1 MVDVGEKIKKVRK
14 LAGLT
19 QSELAKKINMS
30 QSYIA
35 DIERDRQN
43 PSLSALQMIA
53 NALNVDIAEFVGN
66 SSEIQKDSLTNEEI
80 HLVAM
85 WRSFDDEDKSFAMQ
99 MFQRFKK
106 NARSTKL
113 PITGMIKTNRAGLAS
128 GRA

>member
-1 MVDVGEKIKKVRK
+1 MVDVGGKIKKVRK
-14 LAGLT
+14 SAGLT
-19 QSELAKKINMS
+19 QVELARKINMS

-53 NALNVDIAEFVGN
+53 NALNVDIAEFVGD
-66 SSEIQKDSLTNEEI
+66 SSEIQKDK
-80 HLVAM
+80 M
-85 WRSFDDEDKSFAMQ
+85 WRSFTDEDKSFAMQ

-106 NARSTKL
+106 NVQSTKL
-113 PITGMIKTNRAGLAS
+113 PITGMMKKNNRVGLAS